1 MITIEDLDPADE
13 LAIQRAATLL
23 VVGFAAH
30 APEAW
35 PDMPAA
41 LEEVHEALEPQNFCR
56 VARTEHGSVVG
67 WIAGRPEYGG
77 NVWELHPLVVDPA
90 WQGQGIGRA
99 LVADFETRV
108 QARRG
113 ITIRLGSDD
122 ETNMT
127 SLAGVDLYPDVWHHI
142 QQIRNLRRHPYTFY
156 QKCGFVIVG
165 VMPDANGFGKPDI
178 LLAKRVGGSSQLIT
192 ASRDLV

>member
-1 MITIEDLDPADE
+1 MIAIEDLDLTDE
-13 LAIQRAATLL
+13 LAIQQAATLL
-23 VVGFAAH
+23 VSGFAAH
-30 APEAW
+30 TPEAW
-35 PDMPAA
+35 PEMRSA
-41 LEEVHEALEPQNFCR
+41 LEEVHEALEAGKFCR
-56 VARTEHGSVVG
+56 VARAVDGRVVG

-99 LVADFETRV
+99 LVADFEAQVR
-108 QARRG
+108 AHGG

-127 SLAGVDLYPDVWHHI
+127 SLGGVDLYPDVWHHI

-178 LLAKRVGGSSQLIT
+178 LLAKRVSVT
-192 ASRDLV
+192 K